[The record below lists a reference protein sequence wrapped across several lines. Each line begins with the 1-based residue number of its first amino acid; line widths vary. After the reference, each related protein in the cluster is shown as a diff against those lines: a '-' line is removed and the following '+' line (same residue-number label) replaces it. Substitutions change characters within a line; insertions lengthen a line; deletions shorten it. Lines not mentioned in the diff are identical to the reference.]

1 MSGKVVHFEIP
12 ADDAERASAFYRS
25 AFDWSITA
33 EPGMEYW
40 ALRTTQT
47 GDDGMPSEP
56 GAINGGLFIR
66 EPSLRTPI
74 VTVDVD
80 NIDDTLARIEE
91 LGGSTV
97 QPKSAVADM
106 GFAAYFADSEG
117 NIIGLWENAAPA
129 APDA

>member
-1 MSGKVVHFEIP
+1 MSRPVVHFEIP
-12 ADDAERASAFYRS
+12 ADDAERASAFYSS
-25 AFDWSITA
+25 AFDWSITP

-40 ALRTTQT
+40 ALRTTDV
-47 GDDGMPSEP
+47 GDDGMPAEP

-80 NIDDTLARIEE
+80 DINATLARIEE

-97 QPKSAVADM
+97 QPKSPVADM
-106 GFAAYFADSEG
+106 GYAAYFTDSEG
-117 NIIGLWENAAPA
+117 NIIGLWENAAPSGLE
-129 APDA
+129 D

>member
-25 AFDWSITA
+25 AFDWNITA
-33 EPGMEYW
+33 EPDMEYW
-40 ALRTTQT
+40 ALRTTET

-80 NIDDTLARIEE
+80 SIDDTLVRIEE

-106 GFAAYFADSEG
+106 GFAAYFTDSEG
-117 NIIGLWENAAPA
+117 NIIGLWENAAPTA
-129 APDA
+129 QDG